1 VKILVKQQLKRVMR
15 ILIVTNLYPTNK
27 KPQEGMFVYEQVESL
42 RNHYVEEL
50 DIDVYLVNGS
60 ESKINYIKAL
70 FSLPFIVKKRKY
82 DLIHVH
88 YGLTLFSV
96 LLVSV
101 PVIVTWHGSDLLTN
115 PAKFVCNIL
124 RYKACRSIVVS
135 SNLQEAL
142 GYGTVIPC
150 GIDVKK
156 FLMSDDN
163 VKSHHNGWEKKSD
176 KKLQVLFPANPLDKV
191 KNYPLFHNV
200 CMELKKMGINVTEVY
215 LRDIPREKVPSIFWN
230 CAVMV
235 LTSFSEGSPTVLK
248 EAIAAKLPFVSVDV
262 GDVQEWCDLISFGL
276 VVKNR
281 NPRIIAEKVVYLLSK
296 IDDRRTLDN
305 SQAVGQMDIANIARK
320 VKSVYENVIYGEA
333 KS

>member
-1 VKILVKQQLKRVMR
+1 MK
-15 ILIVTNLYPTNK
+15 ILIVTNLYPINK
-27 KPQEGMFVYEQVESL
+27 KPQEGTFVYEQVESL
-42 RNHYVEEL
+42 RNQYADEL

-60 ESKINYIKAL
+60 ESKMNYIKAL
-70 FSLPFIVKKRKY
+70 FFLPLMVKKEKY

-101 PVIVTWHGSDLLTN
+101 PVIVTWHGSDLLTS
-115 PAKFVCNIL
+115 PVKFICKIL
-124 RYKACRSIVVS
+124 RYKACHSIVVS

-142 GYGTVIPC
+142 GYGTIIPC
-150 GIDVKK
+150 GIDVKS
-156 FLMSDDN
+156 FLMSDYN
-163 VKSHHNGWEKKSD
+163 VKSHHNGWEKKSY
-176 KKLQVLFPANPLDKV
+176 KKLQVLFPANPIDKV

-215 LRDIPREKVPSIFWN
+215 LNDIPREKVPSIFWN
-230 CAVMV
+230 CDVMV
-235 LTSFSEGSPTVLK
+235 LTSFSEGSPTVVK

-262 GDVQEWCDLISFGL
+262 GDVQEWCDLISCGL

-281 NPRIIAEKVVYLLSK
+281 DPRIIAEKVVYLLSK

-305 SQAVGQMDIANIARK
+305 SHALGKIDIANIAGK
-320 VKSVYENVIYGEA
+320 IKSVYENVIHEEVKA
-333 KS
+333 

>member
-1 VKILVKQQLKRVMR
+1 MK

-27 KPQEGMFVYEQVESL
+27 KPQWGMFIYEQVESL
-42 RNHYVEEL
+42 RNQYTDEL

-70 FSLPFIVKKRKY
+70 FSLPFMVKKGKY

-96 LLVSV
+96 LLVPI
-101 PVIVTWHGSDLLTN
+101 PVIVTWHGSDLLTS
-115 PAKFVCNIL
+115 PVKFLCNIL

-163 VKSHHNGWEKKSD
+163 VKSHKGGGGKSD

-230 CAVMV
+230 CDVMV
-235 LTSFSEGSPTVLK
+235 LTSFSEGSPTVVK

-262 GDVQEWCDLISFGL
+262 GDVSESCRLITFGI
-276 VVKNR
+276 VEKVAD
-281 NPRIIAEKVVYLLSK
+281 PRSIAEKVLYLLGAIKDRSK
-296 IDDRRTLDN
+296 LDN
-305 SQAVGQMDIANIARK
+305 SIYLERIDIDNIARK
-320 VKSVYENVIYGEA
+320 IKRVYEYTIHNKEKKCRIR
-333 KS
+333 

>member
-1 VKILVKQQLKRVMR
+1 MV
-15 ILIVTNLYPTNK
+15 VTNLYPTDK
-27 KPQEGMFVYEQVESL
+27 ESQKGTFVYEQVESL
-42 RNHYVEEL
+42 RNQYTDEL

-60 ESKINYIKAL
+60 VSKMNYIKAL
-70 FSLPFIVKKRKY
+70 FFLPFMVKKRKY

-96 LLVSV
+96 LLVPT
-101 PVIVTWHGSDLLTN
+101 PVIVTWHGSDLLVH
-115 PAKFVCNIL
+115 PVMFISKL
-124 RYKACRSIVVS
+124 LKYKACRSIVVS

-142 GYGTVIPC
+142 GYGTIIPC

-156 FLMSDDN
+156 FLPDDN
-163 VKSHHNGWEKKSD
+163 VKSHHNGWGEKSD

-191 KNYPLFHNV
+191 KNYPLFHSI

-230 CAVMV
+230 CDVMV
-235 LTSFSEGSPTVLK
+235 LTSFSEGSPTVVK

-262 GDVQEWCDLISFGL
+262 GDVQEWCKFISFG
-276 VVKNR
+276 VIEQR
-281 NPRIIAEKVVYLLSK
+281 RDPHIIAGKVVSLLNK
-296 IDDRRTLDN
+296 VDDRRTLDN
-305 SQAVGQMDIANIARK
+305 SHALEKMHIANIARK

-333 KS
+333 KA